1 MKDLQ
6 IFFSDYFCV
15 NESIIEK
22 YGAVNISLINDLPLF
37 IDPFLLFNSKK
48 IVYQRIH
55 ENIIKYLLFL
65 QENAEK
71 NPKPSPGMLESWY
84 LFSEVKQTWLGF
96 SLSGNSGR
104 GLGKKFA
111 EELYTGLN
119 TIFKDFGK
127 ETITKSSHLE
137 KLCLISP
144 LVGRD
149 KISDFVTNFT
159 KKYILKY
166 TENFARKHL
175 EENKCKT
182 FCVPRVEFNY
192 ITKSWKSEN
201 YYLPC
206 YKGDYV
212 LLTPRDMLTRD
223 ETFINRP
230 DMIKNLESIAPAIE
244 DSSLRFLLNQYLN
257 EVLPLKKKEMS
268 KTEKESKA
276 ISLVTTHPELIDYYI
291 QYKENTEEQAT
302 SISKQVVS
310 EVRQLFNCQ
319 LQKLANILNSKT
331 QFYSVIPNS
340 RDAAYQRVMYLK
352 DVIENKDGYRIFYIN
367 GQPIKRELDLQIMY
381 RLVWYATDFD
391 VNREVNNGRGP
402 VDYKVSKGAEDS
414 TLVEFKLA
422 SNSKLKKNLENQVE
436 IYKKAN
442 STNNAIKVI
451 LYFTENEYTKIMKI
465 LQDLNLQEGS
475 DLVLIDARANKIS
488 ASNAG

>member
-6 IFFSDYFCV
+6 IFFSDYFDV
-15 NESIIEK
+15 DKDIIEE

-48 IVYQRIH
+48 EEYQKIH

-65 QENAEK
+65 QESAEMSLG
-71 NPKPSPGMLESWY
+71 PDSGMIASWF
-84 LFSEVKQTWLGF
+84 LFSEIKQTWLGF
-96 SLSGNSGR
+96 SLNGNSGR

-111 EELYTGLN
+111 KELYKGLK

-149 KISDFVTNFT
+149 KISDFVANFT
-159 KKYILKY
+159 KKYILEY
-166 TENFARKHL
+166 TEAFAKKYL
-175 EENKCKT
+175 EEEKCKT

-192 ITKSWKSEN
+192 VTKSWKTEQ
-201 YYLPC
+201 YYLPY
-206 YKGDYV
+206 YKRDYV

-223 ETFINRP
+223 ETFINRS
-230 DMIKNLESIAPAIE
+230 DMIDNLQSIAPAID

-268 KTEKESKA
+268 KTEKERNA
-276 ISLVTTHPELIDYYI
+276 ISLISAHPELIDYYI
-291 QYKENTEEQAT
+291 RYKENTEEQAT
-302 SISKQVVS
+302 SISNRVVN
-310 EVRQLFNCQ
+310 EARQLFNCQ
-319 LQKLANILNSKT
+319 LQELANILHDKT
-331 QFYSVIPNS
+331 PFYNIAPTSY
-340 RDAAYQRVMYLK
+340 DAAYQRVMFLK
-352 DVIENKDGYRIFYIN
+352 DVIENKDGYRIFYLS
-367 GQPIKRELDLQIMY
+367 GKPIKRENDLQIMY
-381 RLVWYATDFD
+381 RLVWYATGFD

-402 VDYKVSKGAEDS
+402 VDFKISKGAEDS

-442 STNNAIKVI
+442 GTKSAIKVI
-451 LYFTENEYTKIMKI
+451 LYFTDDEYNRVMKI
-465 LQDLNLQEGS
+465 LRELNLQDSS
-475 DLVLIDARANKIS
+475 DTVLIDARANKLS
-488 ASNAG
+488 ASNVG